1 MEDEGRAAAEM
12 SWVRAWRV
20 DSNSALFVT
29 RLAER
34 ASRASERVRK
44 KAVSEARG
52 MMSSWEELRGM
63 VGTWVEKI
71 NELGMLTKMSSGQA
85 RCLDELEGCT
95 RYARAGGK

>member
-20 DSNSALFVT
+20 DSNSVLFVT
-29 RLAER
+29 RLADR

-52 MMSSWEELRGM
+52 MMSSWEELEGM
-63 VGTWVEKI
+63 VGRCVKNR
-71 NELGMLTKMSSGQA
+71 NEQLCSQI
-85 RCLDELEGCT
+85 CQVN
-95 RYARAGGK
+95 RYMR